1 MAREVEVTPEGQQEL
16 RRALDEARAQRDEL
30 TRMMA
35 DELDGA
41 TDLED
46 RQLEAEQHALTGVDA
61 RIDELEDALER
72 AVVVPPPHDGR
83 VALGSLVVLREE
95 AGGQELRARL
105 VSAVEATLSVGDETR
120 LTDDSPVGRVLVGR
134 RAGDTV
140 EASVGGRALRYTVR
154 AVEE

>member
-16 RRALDEARAQRDEL
+16 RRALDEARAQKDEL

-61 RIDELEDALER
+61 RIAELEDALDR
-72 AVVVPPPHDGR
+72 AVPAAPAHDGR
-83 VALGSLVVLREE
+83 AALGSLVTLRDE
-95 AGGQELRARL
+95 AGDREVRVRL

-120 LTDDSPVGRVLVGR
+120 VTDDSPVGRALLGR

-140 EASVGGRALRYTVR
+140 EADVGGREVRYSVR
-154 AVEE
+154 RVEG